1 MLLYITPNQG
11 ADAQVIVPAVLI
23 PVLFIL
29 LGSITVVVFI
39 VLVFRRK
46 IKDNELEKQDL
57 TARMSDLTDGG
68 KGDGKDL
75 MLQNSCCIITS
86 SQRVL
91 LKS

>member
-11 ADAQVIVPAVLI
+11 ADAQVIVPAVLL

-46 IKDNELEKQDL
+46 IKDNELEQQDL
-57 TARMSDLTDGG
+57 TARMSDLTSGG
-68 KGDGKDL
+68 NRDGKDL
-75 MLQNSCCIITS
+75 MLQDSCCIIPS

-91 LKS
+91 LKN